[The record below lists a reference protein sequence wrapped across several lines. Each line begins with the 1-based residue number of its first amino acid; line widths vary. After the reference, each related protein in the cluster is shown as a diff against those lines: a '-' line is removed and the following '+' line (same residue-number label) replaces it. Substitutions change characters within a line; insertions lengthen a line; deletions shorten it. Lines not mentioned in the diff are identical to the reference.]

1 MPDTSTSGSALLA
14 ELEWRGLLH
23 QTTEGLGS
31 ALTREPMTV
40 YSGFDPT
47 ARSLHVGNLV
57 PIMGLVHLQRAGHRP
72 LALVGGGTGY
82 IGDPSGKATERQL
95 NTPETIA
102 ANTAGIRAQLE
113 RFLDFSGPRGA
124 LMRDNAEWLL
134 ELDVIGFLRDTGKHF
149 SINYMLAKESVK
161 SRLEGGISFTEFTY
175 MLLQAYDFNELYR
188 RDGVT
193 LQIGGSDQ
201 WGNITAGVELI
212 RRSSGGEAHGLTFP
226 LMTTS
231 SGAKFGK
238 SEAGAVWLDPELTSP
253 YRFFQFWI
261 NTDDRD
267 AARYLRLFTLMD
279 RAEVEAIE
287 RELAER
293 PEGRAAQAA
302 LASDVTARVHGAP
315 AARVAAEVSGLLFGG
330 ADASSLSPAA
340 LEALRHEMPFV
351 EVSADA
357 VRGSADGGAPGATP
371 SPADII
377 DAVELFTAAGL
388 APSKG
393 AARRLLE
400 QGGLYVN
407 GQRVTAAERRLGARA
422 LLPGG
427 YVLLRKGAREYA
439 LVRVTGG
446 A

>member
-1 MPDTSTSGSALLA
+1 MPDTSTSGSALLG

-31 ALTREPMTV
+31 ALDAGPMTV

-72 LALVGGGTGY
+72 VALVGGGTGY
-82 IGDPSGKATERQL
+82 IGDPSGKANERQL

-102 ANTAGIRAQLE
+102 ANTAGIRVQLE

-124 LMRDNAEWLL
+124 VMRDNAEWLL
-134 ELDVIGFLRDTGKHF
+134 DLDVIGFLRDTGKHF

-161 SRLEGGISFTEFTY
+161 SRLDGGISFTEFTY
-175 MLLQAYDFNELYR
+175 MLLQAYDYQELFR

-226 LMTTS
+226 LMTTAA
-231 SGAKFGK
+231 GTKFGK

-261 NTDDRD
+261 NTEDRD
-267 AARYLRLFTLMD
+267 AARYLRVFTLMS
-279 RAEVEAIE
+279 RAEIEAIE

-293 PEGRAAQAA
+293 PEARGAQAA
-302 LASDVTARVHGAP
+302 LANDVTARVHGAD

-330 ADASSLSPAA
+330 ADAASLSAAA
-340 LEALRHEMPFV
+340 LEALRHEMPYV

-357 VRGSADGGAPGATP
+357 LRGSPDGGAPG
-371 SPADII
+371 SVPAAADSI
-377 DAVELFTAAGL
+377 DAVELFVAAKL

-407 GQRVTAAERRLGARA
+407 GGRLTASERRVGGRA
-422 LLPGG
+422 LLTGG

-439 LVRVTGG
+439 LVRVIGG